1 MEKAVDLPGA
11 AHLVLAEGVVHLDP
25 ASAVFEAML
34 EGWKTQQR
42 ARFLKSDGT
51 IKPRLDLMRRFAE
64 YANQYPWQ
72 WKPAEVEAF
81 MASLSVAP
89 STARN
94 YQNTIRLFCDFVADA
109 RYGWPAKCL
118 ELFGSAPQQILHEWN
133 TISHVADYE
142 GDPARRPLSY
152 DEVQALFD
160 AADSRVEEVQSRH
173 RKGALTAMRD
183 SAMLKTVYAF
193 GLRRQETVG
202 LDVADWRR
210 NPKVAAYGRFGAVFV
225 RFGKSSNG
233 SPPKR
238 RTVFTVAEF
247 DWIVPVLE
255 HYLTEVRPLL
265 APTNHPAMW
274 VTERDSRI
282 SRRRLNRTFGLV
294 RDLAGLPPE
303 LDLHALRHSFVISPG
318 SEPVR
323 DVGYDG
329 CRARASRVSGTC
341 RYRWLC
347 SPRGRVDQ
355 HWVPGRAGS
364 VTARRRRVVGGT
376 RR

>member
-1 MEKAVDLPGA
+1 VSRVVDLPGA
-11 AHLVLAEGVVHLDP
+11 AHLVLASGVVHLDP

-34 EGWKTQQR
+34 EGWETQQR
-42 ARFLKSDGT
+42 ARFLKGVST
-51 IKPRLDLMRRFAE
+51 IKPRLDLIRRFSRFS
-64 YANQYPWQ
+64 NQYPWQ
-72 WKPAEVEAF
+72 WEPAEVEAF
-81 MASLSVAP
+81 IVSRAVAP

-94 YQNTIRLFCDFVADA
+94 YQNCLRMFCEFVTDA
-109 RYGWPAKCL
+109 RYGWPTKCL
-118 ELFGSAPQQILHEWN
+118 ELFGAVPRQILHEAN
-133 TISHVADYE
+133 TISHVAEYE
-142 GDPARRPLSY
+142 GDPARRPLTY

-160 AADSRVEEVQSRH
+160 AADSRVEEIQSRH

-210 NPKVAAYGRFGAVFV
+210 NPKVPAYGRFGAVFV

-247 DWIVPVLE
+247 DWIVAVLE

-303 LDLHALRHSFVISPG
+303 LDLHALRHSFVTHLVEFDYPQKFVQDQCGHSWG
-318 SEPVR
+318 STTAIYTGVSDEYRNRLVQ
-323 DVGYDG
+323 
-329 CRARASRVSGTC
+329 RALKDRHAGDL
-341 RYRWLC
+341 WE
-347 SPRGRVDQ
+347 DQ
-355 HWVPGRAGS
+355 P
-364 VTARRRRVVGGT
+364 
-376 RR
+376 

>member
-1 MEKAVDLPGA
+1 MERAVDLPGA
-11 AHLVLAEGVVHLDP
+11 AHLVLASGVVHLDP

-34 EGWKTQQR
+34 EGWATQQR
-42 ARFLKSDGT
+42 ARFLQVGT
-51 IKPRLDLMRRFAE
+51 TVKPRADLVRRFAE
-64 YANQYPWQ
+64 YTNQYPWQ
-72 WKPAEVEAF
+72 WEPAEVEAF
-81 MASLSVAP
+81 IVSLSLAP

-94 YQNTIRLFCDFVADA
+94 YQNCLRMFCEFVTDA

-118 ELFGSAPQQILHEWN
+118 ELFGAAPQQILHEAN

-142 GDPARRPLSY
+142 GDPARRPLTY

-160 AADSRVEEVQSRH
+160 AADGRVEEIQSRH

-202 LDVADWRR
+202 LDVTDWRR
-210 NPKVAAYGRFGAVFV
+210 NPKVAAYGGFGAVFV
-225 RFGKSSNG
+225 RWGKSSNG

-265 APTNHPAMW
+265 ASAQHPAMW
-274 VTERDSRI
+274 VTERGGRM
-282 SRRRLNRTFGLV
+282 SRRRLNRTFSLI
-294 RDLAGLPPE
+294 RDLAGLPGE
-303 LDLHALRHSFVISPG
+303 LDLHALRHSFVTHLVEFDYPQKFVQDQCGHSWG
-318 SEPVR
+318 STTAIYTGVSDEYRNRLVQRALTDRHTDLWEDEP
-323 DVGYDG
+323 
-329 CRARASRVSGTC
+329 
-341 RYRWLC
+341 
-347 SPRGRVDQ
+347 
-355 HWVPGRAGS
+355 
-364 VTARRRRVVGGT
+364 
-376 RR
+376 